1 MSKKLVKIIN
11 IEEENLHIF
20 TATLVISMIFS
31 AKIWLMIISK
41 VTKKQSFTLSL
52 ENTFYEKPEEGSQIG
67 TPTYLGLTFFQLERE
82 LG

>member
-31 AKIWLMIISK
+31 AMIWLMIISK

-52 ENTFYEKPEEGSQIG
+52 ENTFYEKPQEGSQIG
-67 TPTYLGLTFFQLERE
+67 APTYLGLTFFQLERE